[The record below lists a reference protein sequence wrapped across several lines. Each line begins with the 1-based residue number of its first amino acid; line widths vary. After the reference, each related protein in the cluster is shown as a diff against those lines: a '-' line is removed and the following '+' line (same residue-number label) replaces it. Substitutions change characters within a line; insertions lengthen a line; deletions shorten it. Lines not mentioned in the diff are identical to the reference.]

1 MERILEKPSKEKT
14 DSSNVENQKKDI
26 KFQKIMT
33 KSKNNQKQEMMKK
46 EFDKVWRTSNYYNK

>member
-46 EFDKVWRTSNYYNK
+46 EI